1 MTFPLKFNRKCIIL
15 HNNKENK
22 SEPFLQIF
30 LSFSAGS
37 GNIMQTCFKIHFKPS
52 EHLSWQPAAR
62 ISMQITLRTQNI
74 AQDVVAFDLM
84 SKVPYFSIYFFKFFF
99 EAKKLTSNPLACSLS
114 VVSFIRSMTISMTA
128 LGILIGNRL
137 VTTRLKNSR
146 KRQDFSMKNTQLP
159 CSGVN

>member
-37 GNIMQTCFKIHFKPS
+37 GNIMQTCFKIHVKPS

-84 SKVPYFSIYFFKFFF
+84 FKVQVPYFFILFFF
-99 EAKKLTSNPLACSLS
+99 LRQRNWHRTLWR
-114 VVSFIRSMTISMTA
+114 VVS
-128 LGILIGNRL
+128 
-137 VTTRLKNSR
+137 LKFPSYDNFDRWPSRDCVRNSDR
-146 KRQDFSMKNTQLP
+146 KPFGHYKIKK
-159 CSGVN
+159 